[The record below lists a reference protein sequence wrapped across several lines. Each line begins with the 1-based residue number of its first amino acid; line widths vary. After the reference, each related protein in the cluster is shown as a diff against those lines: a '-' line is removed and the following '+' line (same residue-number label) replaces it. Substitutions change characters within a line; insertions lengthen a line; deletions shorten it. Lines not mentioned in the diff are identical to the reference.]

1 MLGVVGPVLTTG
13 VALAA
18 AVVVVAN
25 PVIPPRSGVQI
36 PSVQLSAGTGD
47 ALCMLDEEFLNA
59 IAP

>member
-1 MLGVVGPVLTTG
+1 MRGVVGPVLTTG

-25 PVIPPRSGVQI
+25 PVIPPRSDVQI

-47 ALCMLDEEFLNA
+47 ALGMLDE
-59 IAP
+59 